1 MDGLD
6 FFAVLLW
13 PALTVLGMFNKE
25 RVVRISGWMTL
36 RLEKRIEVPERAFN
50 EPIGRHLGET
60 HAKKDLLELLS
71 DHQKR
76 MQMTARKWYT
86 CRGEIVL
93 LELLVLPAAIP
104 QHFSRQFSV

>member
-1 MDGLD
+1 MDGLN

-13 PALTVLGMFNKE
+13 TALTVLGMFNKE

-60 HAKKDLLELLS
+60 HAKEDLLELLS

-76 MQMTARKWYT
+76 MQMTA
-86 CRGEIVL
+86 
-93 LELLVLPAAIP
+93 
-104 QHFSRQFSV
+104 